1 MQAYG
6 TQGYHFKLDSFI
18 KRCFATSLDKPD
30 LEVLVK
36 LAIYVD
42 ENGKIL
48 HQKQYYWW
56 QTMKKFDQMSLKEEW
71 QKKRNMNKLW
81 SHNWHYCGRCTC
93 IEVCSSRFI
102 HSINKTFFI
111 RLKQD
116 GNEKITKIWWK
127 I

>member
-18 KRCFATSLDKPD
+18 KRCFATSLDEPD

-48 HQKQYYWW
+48 YQKQYYW
-56 QTMKKFDQMSLKEEW
+56 
-71 QKKRNMNKLW
+71 
-81 SHNWHYCGRCTC
+81 
-93 IEVCSSRFI
+93 
-102 HSINKTFFI
+102 
-111 RLKQD
+111 
-116 GNEKITKIWWK
+116 
-127 I
+127 